1 MLDNP
6 LIFGILC
13 STIITI
19 VYTLIMIKTHNTDNT
34 DNPYNKN
41 NSIILFTISLIII
54 SISHLFVSSNI
65 KDLNPGG
72 EISLENNISSNMI
85 RGTPEF

>member
-1 MLDNP
+1 
-6 LIFGILC
+6 
-13 STIITI
+13 
-19 VYTLIMIKTHNTDNT
+19 MIKTHNTDNT

-54 SISHLFVSSNI
+54 SISHLFVSSNF